1 MTVKKELVFRELM
14 GENVLVP
21 SGKTVFENNGLFMLT
36 ETAAYI
42 WKILPEAENEEDI
55 LKKVLSEYD
64 VPESQA
70 RADISDFLSK
80 LREYGIID

>member
-36 ETAAYI
+36 ESAAYI
-42 WKILPEAENEEDI
+42 WKILPEAESEEEI

-64 VPESQA
+64 VTEAQA
-70 RADISDFLSK
+70 RADVSDFLSK

>member
-36 ETAAYI
+36 ESAAYI
-42 WKILPEAENEEDI
+42 WKILPEAESEEEI

-64 VPESQA
+64 VPEAQA
-70 RADISDFLSK
+70 RADVSDFLSK

>member
-64 VPESQA
+64 VSESQA